1 MSVSIPTWLLYLFV
15 GVLGLTV
22 GSFATVLIARVPTS
36 ESLTTRSRCV
46 HCAKQLTWWENI
58 PLFSY
63 IALRGKCSACGA
75 RISFRYPGIEVS
87 MLILFI
93 LPLVL
98 LNSWTAVIL
107 WQVMAALGLPLSIID
122 AEQHRLPDLLTGC
135 LFGVSLLI
143 IIGDA
148 IHWNHFDRI
157 APSLMGAVGL
167 MLFYLLLL
175 IISRGHGNGGC
186 KTFREHWINLRLFRD
201 SCITHRFF
209 FRFFPWSA
217 HWNWADAYWKSGQ
230 ENRYPLW
237 TLHDRRSAHFTCY
250 LCALTIEVRCHF
262 LRKFEPLRYVILIVS

>member
-1 MSVSIPTWLLYLFV
+1 MLAGAMSVSIPTWLLYLFV
-15 GVLGLTV
+15 GVLGLTF

-46 HCAKQLTWWENI
+46 HCAKQLTWCENI

-175 IISRGHGNGGC
+175 IISRGGMGMGDVKLSASIGLISGYFGIHALLTASFSAFSLGALIGIGLMLIGKAGR
-186 KTFREHWINLRLFRD
+186 KTAIPFGPFMIAGQLISLV
-201 SCITHRFF
+201 IY
-209 FRFFPWSA
+209 A
-217 HWNWADAYWKSGQ
+217 H
-230 ENRYPLW
+230 
-237 TLHDRRSAHFTCY
+237 
-250 LCALTIEVRCHF
+250 
-262 LRKFEPLRYVILIVS
+262 